1 MVGFKLNIGD
11 PVILTDV
18 ALNSEGSA
26 RTGAGYKVTQINEK
40 YVECTHP
47 SLDFGDSFKSMY
59 YGKNDLHLI
68 KKD

>member
-1 MVGFKLNIGD
+1 MDGFNLNMGD
-11 PVILTDV
+11 PVMLVDV
-18 ALNSEGSA
+18 ALKGEGSA
-26 RTGAGYKVTQINEK
+26 RTGTGYKVTQITEK
-40 YVECTHP
+40 YVECTHD